1 LSASIYL
8 KENGTTEKEA
18 REKILQ
24 VLENTIN
31 DPQTRKFIS
40 MTNLKAL
47 KQETA
52 RVVGN
57 AYTHDYKIS
66 KNSHATKIEIYS
78 GELKAIL
85 SIGNSVLARLLFV
98 LLIHSKRF
106 SNRNGVFFCTYRQLA
121 GQGIDK
127 NRSRTLKKLKELQK
141 LGLIEIISE
150 NGKFSFGAK
159 RKPANLYRTSLPCG
173 QVEDSTTVKCTGI
186 VSVESIVNTF
196 TTLSDQE
203 KEDLKSLRLKYNFDL
218 IE

>member
-1 LSASIYL
+1 
-8 KENGTTEKEA
+8 
-18 REKILQ
+18 
-24 VLENTIN
+24 
-31 DPQTRKFIS
+31 
-40 MTNLKAL
+40 
-47 KQETA
+47 
-52 RVVGN
+52 
-57 AYTHDYKIS
+57 
-66 KNSHATKIEIYS
+66 
-78 GELKAIL
+78 
-85 SIGNSVLARLLFV
+85 
-98 LLIHSKRF
+98 
-106 SNRNGVFFCTYRQLA
+106 
-121 GQGIDK
+121 
-127 NRSRTLKKLKELQK
+127 LQK